1 MQLEFNLIDKYPSPE
16 VPDPPACVIKVY
28 AEDSPNTEDIFH
40 YPVLLNGVKKPKK
53 MFIHLSLRSN
63 LAAGIYMTTCK
74 IIGMIQLGSVV
85 IYGYMNIIKFVYE
98 KEITCP
104 AMS

>member
-28 AEDSPNTEDIFH
+28 AQDSPNTEEIFH
-40 YPVLLNGVKKPKK
+40 YPVLLDGVNKPKI
-53 MFIHLSLRSN
+53 MFIHLSLKINSV
-63 LAAGIYMTTCK
+63 AGIYMTTCK
-74 IIGMIQLGSVV
+74 TMGMIILGSVV
-85 IYGYMNIIKFVYE
+85 IYGYMNISKFFYE